1 MPLNA
6 GDVKI
11 TYQRQTWGLDAMAN
25 RVQVYE
31 IGFTVRGQGNYTV
44 TVPIEGFTAAKA
56 EAAIKPIAEQVVN
69 TLDLFK

>member
-1 MPLNA
+1 M
-6 GDVKI
+6 
-11 TYQRQTWGLDAMAN
+11 
-25 RVQVYE
+25 QVYE
-31 IGFTVRGQGNYTV
+31 IGFTVRDQGNYTV